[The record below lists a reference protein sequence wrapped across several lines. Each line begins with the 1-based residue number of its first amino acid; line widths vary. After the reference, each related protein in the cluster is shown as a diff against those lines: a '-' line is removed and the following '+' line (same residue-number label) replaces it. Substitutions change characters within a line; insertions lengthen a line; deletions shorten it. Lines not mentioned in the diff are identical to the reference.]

1 MIINCKACEKKF
13 VVPDQAIPAKGRL
26 VQCSS
31 CGNKWEQFPLSN
43 KTSKISLDQK
53 IKTKKVQKKRIIKKS
68 NKKNNTKEVS
78 LYSPEYLEKKH
89 GISLKSE
96 KSNHDDFKNKNISFG
111 FYNALILFI
120 VITIAGAKALYFFQ
134 DFLIEKAPFTEFYLN
149 YFFES
154 IRNIFEIWKNLI
166 ATY

>member
-13 VVPDQAIPAKGRL
+13 VVPDQAIPTKGRL

-31 CGNKWEQFPLSN
+31 CGNKWEQFPLAN

-166 ATY
+166 TNY

>member
-43 KTSKISLDQK
+43 KTSKIPLVQK
-53 IKTKKVQKKRIIKKS
+53 IKSKKVQKKRIIKKS

-96 KSNHDDFKNKNISFG
+96 KSNHDKLKDENISFG
-111 FYNALILFI
+111 FYNTLILFI

-166 ATY
+166 TNY

>member
-31 CGNKWEQFPLSN
+31 CGNKWEQFPLAN

-53 IKTKKVQKKRIIKKS
+53 IKSKKVQKKRIIKKS
-68 NKKNNTKEVS
+68 NKKNSAKEVS

-96 KSNHDDFKNKNISFG
+96 KSKS
-111 FYNALILFI
+111 
-120 VITIAGAKALYFFQ
+120 
-134 DFLIEKAPFTEFYLN
+134 
-149 YFFES
+149 
-154 IRNIFEIWKNLI
+154 R
-166 ATY
+166 

>member
-1 MIINCKACEKKF
+1 LTPGINLLCFNLLSSIIK
-13 VVPDQAIPAKGRL
+13 
-26 VQCSS
+26 S
-31 CGNKWEQFPLSN
+31 
-43 KTSKISLDQK
+43 ISLDQK

-68 NKKNNTKEVS
+68 NKKNNAKEVS

-96 KSNHDDFKNKNISFG
+96 KSNHDNLKDENISFG

-120 VITIAGAKALYFFQ
+120 VISIAGVKALHFFQ
-134 DFLIEKAPFTEFYLN
+134 DILVEKAPFTEFYLN
-149 YFFES
+149 YLFES

-166 ATY
+166 ANY

>member
-31 CGNKWEQFPLSN
+31 CGNKWEQFPLAN
-43 KTSKISLDQK
+43 KTSKISLNQK
-53 IKTKKVQKKRIIKKS
+53 IKTKKVQNKRIIKKS

-96 KSNHDDFKNKNISFG
+96 KSNHDNLKDKNISFG

-120 VITIAGAKALYFFQ
+120 VITIAGAKALHFFQ
-134 DFLIEKAPFTEFYLN
+134 DILVEKAPFTEFYLN

-154 IRNIFEIWKNLI
+154 IKNTFEIAKDLI
-166 ATY
+166 LSY

>member
-13 VVPDQAIPAKGRL
+13 VVPDQAIPTKGRL

-31 CGNKWEQFPLSN
+31 CGNKWEQFPLAN

-68 NKKNNTKEVS
+68 NKKNNAKEVS

>member
-13 VVPDQAIPAKGRL
+13 VVPDQAIPTKGRL

-31 CGNKWEQFPLSN
+31 CGNKWEQFPLAN

-96 KSNHDDFKNKNISFG
+96 KSNHDKLKDENISFG
-111 FYNALILFI
+111 FYNTLILFI
-120 VITIAGAKALYFFQ
+120 VLTIAGAKALHFFQ
-134 DFLIEKAPFTEFYLN
+134 DILIEKVPFTEFYLN

-166 ATY
+166 TNY

>member
-31 CGNKWEQFPLSN
+31 CGNKWEQFPLTN
-43 KTSKISLDQK
+43 KTSKIYLDQK

-96 KSNHDDFKNKNISFG
+96 KSNHDNLKDKNISFG
-111 FYNALILFI
+111 FYNVLILFI
-120 VITIAGAKALYFFQ
+120 VITIAGAKALHFFQ
-134 DFLIEKAPFTEFYLN
+134 DILVEKAPFTEFYLN

-166 ATY
+166 ANY